1 MMRAKRRVLFRFAL
15 LALLAL
21 APATALAQEFEKV
34 TGPLRQEIP
43 AVPFVAAAY
52 GIIWLAILLYVFV
65 IARGVARVNGEIA
78 DLKRRVD
85 RVDGTDRQE
94 RRP

>member
-1 MMRAKRRVLFRFAL
+1 MKAVRRVLL
-15 LALLAL
+15 VLALLAL
-21 APATALAQEFEKV
+21 GPAQALAQEFEKV

-52 GIIWLAILLYVFV
+52 GIIWIAILFYVFV
-65 IARGVARVNGEIA
+65 IARGLARVDGEIA

-85 RVDGTDRQE
+85 RQDT
-94 RRP
+94 RP

>member
-1 MMRAKRRVLFRFAL
+1 MKAVRRVLL
-15 LALLAL
+15 VLALLAL
-21 APATALAQEFEKV
+21 GPAQALAQEFEKV

-52 GIIWLAILLYVFV
+52 GIIWIAIVFYVFV
-65 IARGVARVNGEIA
+65 VARGLARVDGEIA

-85 RVDGTDRQE
+85 RQDT
-94 RRP
+94 RP

>member
-1 MMRAKRRVLFRFAL
+1 MKAVRRVLFVFTL
-15 LALLAL
+15 LALVAFGS
-21 APATALAQEFEKV
+21 ATALAQEFEKV

>member
-1 MMRAKRRVLFRFAL
+1 MMRAVRPVLFV
-15 LALLAL
+15 LALLVL
-21 APATALAQEFEKV
+21 APAQALAQEFEKV

-52 GIIWLAILLYVFV
+52 GIIWLAILFYVFV
-65 IARGVARVNGEIA
+65 IARGLARVNSEIA

-85 RVDGTDRQE
+85 SQDA
-94 RRP
+94 RP

>member
-1 MMRAKRRVLFRFAL
+1 MKALRRVLSFLTL

-21 APATALAQEFEKV
+21 GSAPALAQEFEKV

-78 DLKRRVD
+78 DLKRRVATLDSSD
-85 RVDGTDRQE
+85 RRDI
-94 RRP
+94 RP

>member
-1 MMRAKRRVLFRFAL
+1 MKALRRVLSLLTL
-15 LALLAL
+15 LALFAL
-21 APATALAQEFEKV
+21 GSAPALAQEFEKV

-52 GIIWLAILLYVFV
+52 GIIWLAILFYVFV
-65 IARGVARVNGEIA
+65 IARGLARVNSEIA

-85 RVDGTDRQE
+85 SQDA
-94 RRP
+94 RP

>member
-1 MMRAKRRVLFRFAL
+1 MKAIRRVVLG

-21 APATALAQEFEKV
+21 GPAQALAQEFEKV

-52 GIIWLAILLYVFV
+52 GIIWIAILFYVFV
-65 IARGVARVNGEIA
+65 IARGLARVDGEIA
-78 DLKRRVD
+78 DLKRKVE
-85 RVDGTDRQE
+85 RQDI
-94 RRP
+94 RP

>member
-1 MMRAKRRVLFRFAL
+1 MKAVRRVLFVFTL
-15 LALLAL
+15 LALVAFGS
-21 APATALAQEFEKV
+21 ATALAQEFEKV

-52 GIIWLAILLYVFV
+52 GIIWLAILTYVV
-65 IARGVARVNGEIA
+65 LVASGVKRVNQEIA

-85 RVDGTDRQE
+85 RSGSKL
-94 RRP
+94 

>member
-1 MMRAKRRVLFRFAL
+1 MMKAVRRVLFV

-21 APATALAQEFEKV
+21 APGQALAQEFEKV

-78 DLKRRVD
+78 DLKRRVATLDSSD
-85 RVDGTDRQE
+85 RRDI
-94 RRP
+94 RP

>member
-1 MMRAKRRVLFRFAL
+1 MMKAGRRVLFHFTLLTL
-15 LALLAL
+15 LALIAL

-52 GIIWLAILLYVFV
+52 GIIWLAILFYVFIV
-65 IARGVARVNGEIA
+65 ARGLARVDGEIA
-78 DLKRRVD
+78 DLKRKVD
-85 RVDGTDRQE
+85 SFDRQDP
-94 RRP
+94 RR

>member
-1 MMRAKRRVLFRFAL
+1 MKAVRRVLL
-15 LALLAL
+15 VLALLAL
-21 APATALAQEFEKV
+21 GPAQALAQEFEKV

-52 GIIWLAILLYVFV
+52 GIIWIAILFYVFV
-65 IARGVARVNGEIA
+65 IARGLARVDGEIA

-85 RVDGTDRQE
+85 RQDP
-94 RRP
+94 RP

>member
-1 MMRAKRRVLFRFAL
+1 MKAKRRVLFLLTLIAL
-15 LALLAL
+15 LALGS
-21 APATALAQEFEKV
+21 APALAQEFEKV

-52 GIIWLAILLYVFV
+52 GIIWLAILFYVFV
-65 IARGVARVNGEIA
+65 IARGLARVNGEIA

-85 RVDGTDRQE
+85 RVNSPDRQDA
-94 RRP
+94 RP

>member
-52 GIIWLAILLYVFV
+52 GIIWLAILFYVFIV
-65 IARGVARVNGEIA
+65 ARGLARVDGEIA
-78 DLKRRVD
+78 DLKRKVD
-85 RVDGTDRQE
+85 SFDRQDP
-94 RRP
+94 RR

>member
-1 MMRAKRRVLFRFAL
+1 MKAVRRVLL
-15 LALLAL
+15 VLALLAL
-21 APATALAQEFEKV
+21 GPAQALAQEFEKV

-52 GIIWLAILLYVFV
+52 GIIWLAILFYVFV
-65 IARGVARVNGEIA
+65 IARGLARVNSEIA

-85 RVDGTDRQE
+85 SQDA
-94 RRP
+94 RP

>member
-1 MMRAKRRVLFRFAL
+1 MKALRRVLSLLTL

-21 APATALAQEFEKV
+21 GPAQALAQEFEKV
-34 TGPLRQEIP
+34 TGPLREEIP

-52 GIIWLAILLYVFV
+52 GIIWLALLFYVFI
-65 IARGVARVNGEIA
+65 IARGLARVDGEIA

-85 RVDGTDRQE
+85 RVDSSDRQDP
-94 RRP
+94 RP

>member
-1 MMRAKRRVLFRFAL
+1 MKALRRVLSLLTL

-21 APATALAQEFEKV
+21 GSAPALAQEFEKV

-52 GIIWLAILLYVFV
+52 GIIWLAILFYVFV
-65 IARGVARVNGEIA
+65 IARGLARVNSEIA

-85 RVDGTDRQE
+85 SQDA
-94 RRP
+94 RP